1 MVGRGAAN
9 DWDQERAQHTVGTQN
24 KNEITMAKAE
34 RTNDM
39 QYSVWNCP
47 RCLNFLWSFILKVWC
62 TLNVFTLKHEVA
74 GCKQSVSPLA
84 YGLGRFLSLEQDL
97 VQESKELPY
106 SCHHYPSQEN
116 QKMLSTTVVLKY
128 IYTTFFDYSACVSD
142 SSAEISV
149 FFFN

>member
-1 MVGRGAAN
+1 MRLQAA
-9 DWDQERAQHTVGTQN
+9 T
-24 KNEITMAKAE
+24 
-34 RTNDM
+34 
-39 QYSVWNCP
+39 SC
-47 RCLNFLWSFILKVWC
+47 FKVKTFKVHQ